1 MKETFRKGVLAGL
14 GAIDFSIEKA
24 KEAVD
29 KLVEHGEMTADQGRK
44 LLDEMIERGRKDSAG
59 LSQKIGDEI
68 HKGIE
73 RVSFASK
80 SSLAALEARV
90 AKLEELE
97 KRVAEL
103 ERRPG

>member
-1 MKETFRKGVLAGL
+1 MKETFKRGVLASL

-24 KEAVD
+24 KEADD
-29 KLVEHGEMTADQGRK
+29 KLVEHGEMTADQGKK

-59 LSQKIGDEI
+59 LSKKIGEEI

-73 RVSFASK
+73 MVSFASK

-90 AKLEELE
+90 AKIEELE
-97 KRVAEL
+97 KRVAEI
-103 ERRPG
+103 ERRLG